1 MREKRRQSSYTS
13 KGYKKAGSI
22 LTDLNPVQR
31 EAVQQAYGPLLILA
45 GAGSGKTRVLTYKVA
60 YLVRELRISPR
71 KILAV
76 TFTNKA
82 AQEMKQRIEQLVGTA
97 SLNMWISTFHSIC
110 ARILRRE
117 AGSAGVD
124 PNFVIYDTDDQLT
137 VVKKAL
143 EKLKLSREQF
153 SPKMVLSKISWA
165 KNSLISP
172 QGFTQL
178 SGNFFEQNIA
188 RIYQEYQKGLAANNA
203 LDFDDLLMKTAM
215 LFDSNPSVLEKYQ
228 QRFQF
233 ILVDEYQDTN
243 HAQYVLVKQ
252 LASRHRNLCVV
263 GDDDQSIYGWRG
275 ADIRNILDFERDYP
289 EAKVIRLEQNYRSTK
304 RILEAASAVVKNNL
318 GRKGKTLWTQKAKGD
333 KLTIFECADERDE
346 AERIVETILE
356 ERGRNGRS
364 LNDFVILY
372 RTNAQSRALEDGLR
386 RRGLPYTIVGGL
398 RFYERKEVKDIL
410 AYLKLICNPRDSVSL
425 NRIINV
431 PRRGIGQITVGK
443 VEEFA
448 TGAGI
453 SLLQA
458 LMQAEQIEGISAATK
473 KRLKDFAEL
482 IDSFAKA
489 KETTPADRLAAELVE
504 RIGYLQELR
513 REGTLEAQIR
523 ADNIQELL
531 SGITEFVER
540 SPDSSLDAFLAE
552 VSLLTDIDR
561 WDESRDA
568 VTLMTLHCA
577 KGLEFPIV
585 FIAGLEEG
593 LFPLSR
599 SVESLDELEE
609 ERRLFYV
616 GITRAKEKVFLSFAY
631 DRHRYNSAMYAVESR
646 FIKEIPSHLL
656 QRVGLQQQ
664 WKTLMTEELPGFQVG
679 SWVIHPQ
686 WGRGK
691 ILSKTGFGEN
701 TKLAVYFDTVGE
713 KRLLVRYAELEPG

>member
-1 MREKRRQSSYTS
+1 MRKKSKHQGSTSGRRQR
-13 KGYKKAGSI
+13 AASI
-22 LTDLNPVQR
+22 LADLNPVQR
-31 EAVQQAYGPLLILA
+31 EAVEQTHGPLLILA

-60 YLVRELRISPR
+60 YLVRELEVSPW

-82 AQEMKQRIEQLVGTA
+82 AQEMKQRIVQLVGKV
-97 SLNMWISTFHSIC
+97 SLNMWLGTFHSIC

-124 PNFVIYDTDDQLT
+124 PNFVIYDTADQLT
-137 VVKKAL
+137 VAKKAL
-143 EKLKLSREQF
+143 EKLEISKEQF
-153 SPKMVLSKISWA
+153 SPKMVLAKISWA
-165 KNSLISP
+165 KNSLIAP
-172 QGFTQL
+172 QALVQQ
-178 SGNFFEQNIA
+178 SGNFFEQTIA
-188 RIYQEYQKGLAANNA
+188 RIYGEYQKGLRESNA
-203 LDFDDLLMKTAM
+203 LDFDDLLMKTAT

-228 QRFQF
+228 NRFQF
-233 ILVDEYQDTN
+233 VLVDEYQDTN

-252 LASRHRNLCVV
+252 LASQHRNLCVV

-304 RILEAASAVVKNNL
+304 RILAAASAVVEKNL
-318 GRKGKTLWTQKAKGD
+318 GRKGKTLWTEKAKGD
-333 KLTIFECADERDE
+333 KLTLFECADERNE
-346 AERIVETILE
+346 AARIVETILE
-356 ERGRNGRS
+356 EKGRNGRS

-386 RRGLPYTIVGGL
+386 RRGIPYIIVGGL

-410 AYLKLICNPRDSVSL
+410 AYLKLICNPVDSVNLS
-425 NRIINV
+425 RIINI
-431 PRRGIGQITVGK
+431 PRRGIGGITLAK

-448 TGAGI
+448 TGVGV
-453 SLLQA
+453 SPLQA
-458 LMQAEQIEGISAATK
+458 LMQAEQIEGLSAAMR

-482 IDSFAKA
+482 IAFFAKA
-489 KETTPADRLAAELVE
+489 KGATPADRLAAEVVE
-504 RIGYLQELR
+504 RIGYIQELR

-523 ADNIQELL
+523 EDNVRELL

-561 WDESRDA
+561 WDQSRDA
-568 VTLMTLHCA
+568 ITLMTLHCA
-577 KGLEFPIV
+577 KGLEFPVV

-599 SVESLDELEE
+599 SMESLDELEE

-616 GITRAKEKVFLSFAY
+616 GVTRAKEKVLLSFAY
-631 DRHRYNSAMYAVESR
+631 NRHRYNSTMYGVESR
-646 FIKEIPSHLL
+646 FIKEMPSSLL
-656 QRVGLQQQ
+656 QRVGIQQQ
-664 WKTLMTEELPGFQVG
+664 WETLMTGELPGFQVG
-679 SWVIHPQ
+679 SLVIHPK

-691 ILSKTGFGEN
+691 ITNKTGFGEN
-701 TKLAVYFDTVGE
+701 TKLVVYFDTGGE